1 MLDVSYGSHPQQRID
16 LFVPE
21 RAAPAPMVLF
31 VHGGAWSVGDK
42 SQYTVVGERLAHE
55 GRVTA
60 VVNHRLSPL
69 G

>member
-1 MLDVSYGSHPQQRID
+1 VLGGPYGPQPQQPLD

-21 RAAPAPMVLF
+21 HTAPAPRVLF
-31 VHGGAWSVGDK
+31 VHGGAWCVGDK